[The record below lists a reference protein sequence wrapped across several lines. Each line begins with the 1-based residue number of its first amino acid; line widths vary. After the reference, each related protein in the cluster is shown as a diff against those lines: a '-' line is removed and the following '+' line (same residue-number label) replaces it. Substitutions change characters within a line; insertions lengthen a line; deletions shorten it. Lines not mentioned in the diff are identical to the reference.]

1 MAKKEDYL
9 TPEAI
14 ADIDEVD
21 RYLSQKGK
29 IDYSSE
35 NTHTQQEFSSDCI
48 FHSYRRST
56 TRTQVFIALSNDEHR

>member
-29 IDYSSE
+29 IDYW
-35 NTHTQQEFSSDCI
+35 I
-48 FHSYRRST
+48 FKESLDNLF
-56 TRTQVFIALSNDEHR
+56 VGEK